1 MYIFLLHVV
10 LWRKNTDYHIDI
22 LKLFLQ
28 SICIWNKIDQKALTC
43 FTYGHIMLLK
53 EHACSGEML
62 LKEHACSGGMLLKE
76 HACLGGKTETT
87 QIEHI
92 FNTQN

>member
-1 MYIFLLHVV
+1 
-10 LWRKNTDYHIDI
+10 
-22 LKLFLQ
+22 
-28 SICIWNKIDQKALTC
+28 
-43 FTYGHIMLLK
+43 MLLK
-53 EHACSGEML
+53 EQV
-62 LKEHACSGGMLLKE
+62 CSGGMLLKE

>member
-1 MYIFLLHVV
+1 
-10 LWRKNTDYHIDI
+10 
-22 LKLFLQ
+22 
-28 SICIWNKIDQKALTC
+28 
-43 FTYGHIMLLK
+43 MLLK
-53 EHACSGEML
+53 EHV
-62 LKEHACSGGMLLKE
+62 CSGGMLLKE

>member
-1 MYIFLLHVV
+1 
-10 LWRKNTDYHIDI
+10 
-22 LKLFLQ
+22 
-28 SICIWNKIDQKALTC
+28 
-43 FTYGHIMLLK
+43 MLLK
-53 EHACSGEML
+53 EHVCSGGML
-62 LKEHACSGGMLLKE
+62 LKEQVCSGGMLLKE